1 MSKRTFTNYL
11 AKTDDSLRDGDL
23 YKSLVAYITDR
34 ASIDLEECQIHLL
47 DEISAVMDNVDSVFY
62 SELEKDTTGIR
73 RLHSNFL
80 SHLVDVCED
89 FMSLADRFCMI
100 ETR

>member
-34 ASIDLEECQIHLL
+34 ARIDLEECQIHLL
-47 DEISAVMDNVDSVFY
+47 DEISAVMNDVDSVFY
-62 SELEKDTTGIR
+62 SEIEKGTIGIR
-73 RLHSNFL
+73 RLHSTFL
-80 SHLVDVCED
+80 SHLVGVCED
-89 FMSLADRFCMI
+89 FMSLADRFCMT
-100 ETR
+100 ETG